1 MDPWQIAFIAVV
13 VSLFASLPRLW
24 STRGGGGSDYGQI
37 ARVERKLDLILR
49 HLGLELRVEAPPQV
63 QELLLTGRRIAAIKV
78 LREANPWMG
87 IKEAKD
93 YVEELSRPR

>member
-13 VSLFASLPRLW
+13 ISLCLSLPRLLY
-24 STRGGGGSDYGQI
+24 TRGGGVSDYGQL
-37 ARVERKLDLILR
+37 ARVERKLDLVLK
-49 HLGLELRVEAPPQV
+49 HLGLELSVQAPARV
-63 QELLLTGRRIAAIKV
+63 QELASTGRKVAAIKA

-93 YVEELSRPR
+93 YVEGLIGPR